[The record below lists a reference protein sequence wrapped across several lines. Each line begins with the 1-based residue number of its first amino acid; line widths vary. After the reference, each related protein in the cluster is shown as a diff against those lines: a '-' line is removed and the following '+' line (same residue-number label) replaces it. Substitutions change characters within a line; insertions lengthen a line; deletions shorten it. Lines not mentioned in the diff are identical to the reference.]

1 MRPYFLV
8 ACLVALAVTVAC
20 GGGEAA
26 NPSPTIKPSP
36 KITRVVIPATFSTPT
51 AAPTPEPTAEPT
63 AEPTLE
69 PTAAPVPALPP
80 SGPFIDV
87 STSQPRQGGFV
98 FARLLNAP
106 AALTEAAVAF
116 NGKSYPMVSSGGR
129 WFAVIG
135 LDTGFGL
142 GDYLIQATSA
152 GTPIALGVLKVAEGG
167 FAYES
172 LELPP
177 SSIDLL
183 SDQAA
188 INNER
193 ATLANIYAGFT
204 PERRWSGAW
213 ILPAP
218 GIFTNTFGLMRS
230 INGGPYYPHSGTDI
244 ANAKG
249 TPVAAAASGVV
260 ALARPMYLY
269 GNVVVINHGAGVFSS
284 YNHLDG
290 ISVAEGQA
298 VTIGSLIGSMGET
311 GFVSGSHLHWEAIIG
326 GVRTDPVLWTLGPVD
341 P

>member
-1 MRPYFLV
+1 MARLFNAAGIPE
-8 ACLVALAVTVAC
+8 ATVSFNGSSYAM
-20 GGGEAA
+20 
-26 NPSPTIKPSP
+26 
-36 KITRVVIPATFSTPT
+36 
-51 AAPTPEPTAEPT
+51 
-63 AEPTLE
+63 L
-69 PTAAPVPALPP
+69 P
-80 SGPFIDV
+80 SGD
-87 STSQPRQGGFV
+87 
-98 FARLLNAP
+98 
-106 AALTEAAVAF
+106 
-116 NGKSYPMVSSGGR
+116 R

-135 LDTGFGL
+135 LSTGFGI
-142 GDYLIQATSA
+142 GDYPITAASS
-152 GTPIALGVLKVAEGG
+152 GVPIASGVLSVGDGG
-167 FAYES
+167 FAFES

-188 INNER
+188 INAER
-193 ATLANIYAGFT
+193 ATLASVYAGFS

-213 ILPAP
+213 VLPAA

-244 ANAKG
+244 ANNTG
-249 TPVAAAASGVV
+249 TPIAAAASGVV

-269 GNVVVINHGAGVFSS
+269 GNVVVIDHGAGVFSS

-298 VTIGSLIGSMGET
+298 VTIGDLIGFMGET